1 MALFNPPKVL
11 REKLGEEGVDALV
24 ELVNV
29 ANDKQ
34 KEDVL
39 VFVEEKFERRLTEVK
54 SALEIKIAEVKS
66 DLEAKI
72 AGVKSDLETKIAEV
86 KSDLEIKITQAK
98 SEMIKWMFIFWAGQT
113 AVLAGLFI
121 ALRT

>member
-1 MALFNPPKVL
+1 MIALFKPPKVL
-11 REKLGEEGVDALV
+11 REKLGGEGVDALV

-39 VFVEEKFERRLTEVK
+39 VFVEEKFERRLTKVK
-54 SALEIKIAEVKS
+54 SDLEIKIAEVKS
-66 DLEAKI
+66 DLE
-72 AGVKSDLETKIAEV
+72 TKIA
-86 KSDLEIKITQAK
+86 QAK

-113 AVLAGLFI
+113 AVLSGLFI